1 MLGFGLAST
10 LFAIALLAS
19 GLNST
24 VTATLSGQVVMQ
36 GFLQFRMPLWLRR
49 LTTRLVAIVPAV
61 IVTWLYQES
70 GTTELLVLSQVIL
83 SLQLPFA
90 VIPLM
95 MFAGSKR
102 LMGDFLPPRWMIVTG
117 WLCAA
122 LIVAINLKLLSDWL
136 LGD

>member
-1 MLGFGLAST
+1 
-10 LFAIALLAS
+10 
-19 GLNST
+19 
-24 VTATLSGQVVMQ
+24 
-36 GFLQFRMPLWLRR
+36 MPMWLRR

-90 VIPLM
+90 VVPLM
-95 MFAGSKR
+95 MFVGSRR
-102 LMGDFLPPRWMIVTG
+102 LMGGFVPPRWMVVVG

-122 LIVAINLKLLSDWL
+122 LIVTINLKLLGDWL
-136 LGD
+136 FGG